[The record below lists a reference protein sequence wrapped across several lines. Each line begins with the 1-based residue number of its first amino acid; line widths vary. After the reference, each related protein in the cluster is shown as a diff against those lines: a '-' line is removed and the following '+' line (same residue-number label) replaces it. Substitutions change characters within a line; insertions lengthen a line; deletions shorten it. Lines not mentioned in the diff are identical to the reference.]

1 MTYGKSHNCPMEHPW
16 HRILQSIH
24 PFIQQRLGVAKNHKH
39 PSSENSL
46 VAWFRW
52 KGKTTRWFGQEP
64 VLDQA
69 DYKSK
74 VNDWIY
80 HGNSPTGTPSGEIW
94 LGYEIRKY
102 PGREV
107 AFTIRLEGLE

>member
-1 MTYGKSHNCPMEHPW
+1 M
-16 HRILQSIH
+16 
-24 PFIQQRLGVAKNHKH
+24 
-39 PSSENSL
+39 
-46 VAWFRW
+46 
-52 KGKTTRWFGQEP
+52 
-64 VLDQA
+64 LDQA

-80 HGNSPTGTPSGEIW
+80 HGNSPTGNPSGEIW